1 MTDPTPIYVD
11 LPDIDDGVE
20 IIVRRTG
27 DREVIVRRVGDFSL
41 MMGETPPGVRIRD
54 IETDP
59 PPDPP
64 SPTGSKASTFGLTI
78 MVPDGDR
85 TLGVFLH
92 DDVTGTWHRDSLVL
106 DLRMFSHQAQELRDK
121 LNGLL
126 AEIERPRSTD

>member
-1 MTDPTPIYVD
+1 MTDPT
-11 LPDIDDGVE
+11 
-20 IIVRRTG
+20 
-27 DREVIVRRVGDFSL
+27 
-41 MMGETPPGVRIRD
+41 
-54 IETDP
+54 
-59 PPDPP
+59 
-64 SPTGSKASTFGLTI
+64 SPTGSNASTFGLTI

-92 DDVTGTWHRDSLVL
+92 DDVTATWDRDSLVL